1 MSKQI
6 VFKFNVNDP
15 LALKTSAMVVNSPT
29 NYVEHAFLQIPIYDV
44 KTGSQIGYKVADDYI
59 Q

>member
-1 MSKQI
+1 MSRQI
-6 VFKFNVNDP
+6 IFKFNVNDP
-15 LALKTSAMVVNSPT
+15 SANKTSSVVVNSST

-44 KTGSQIGYKVADDYI
+44 ISNKRIGYKVADDYV